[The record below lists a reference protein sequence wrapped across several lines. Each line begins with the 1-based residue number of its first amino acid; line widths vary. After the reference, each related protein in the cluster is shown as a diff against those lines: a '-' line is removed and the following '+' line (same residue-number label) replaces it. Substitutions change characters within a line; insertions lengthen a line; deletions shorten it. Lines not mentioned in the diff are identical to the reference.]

1 MEDAMENQLSLHMK
15 TFNNR
20 IKVMNQTNS
29 KDLLLSAMDA
39 RNLHNDIFELLA
51 QIAALTVIK
60 AEAEEKPAANIEM
73 DGGGF

>member
-29 KDLLLSAMDA
+29 KDLLLSAIDA

>member
-1 MEDAMENQLSLHMK
+1 MENQLSLHMK